1 MIHFF
6 SICQECIIV
15 SMIHHTHSSDSP
27 MRSAL
32 SLLLSAHIILNLWT
46 FLSFCSNFTFKHIW
60 NHFVWAVITAICS
73 VSFHKLSSME
83 TLLLTGSSSWW
94 IDLIILFVGG
104 FVKVSLKY
112 SIRAYCERKHLRLN
126 IEKLLARESTSSEVM
141 NNSQMLDLKW
151 KNHFLFFLYCDTVL
165 KYTIHAL

>member
-1 MIHFF
+1 MSGMHNRF
-6 SICQECIIV
+6 
-15 SMIHHTHSSDSP
+15 MIHHTHSSDSP

-46 FLSFCSNFTFKHIW
+46 FVSFCSNFTFKHIW
-60 NHFVWAVITAICS
+60 NHFVWAVIIAICS

-104 FVKVSLKY
+104 FVKVSLIY
-112 SIRAYCERKHLRLN
+112 SIRAYCERKHLRWN

-141 NNSQMLDLKW
+141 NNRVKCSTWSEKIT
-151 KNHFLFFLYCDTVL
+151 FFSFLYCDTVL